1 MIRVDDQP
9 QKNSLD
15 ISINGTRAAS
25 SIADGTMCLLDYDPP
40 CVTKS
45 RVTFGKTSY
54 RVIHRLALIRDSSH
68 ATLINYMRV
77 FSRRRRPVRSRARG
91 YDRIYVNRIRIFFK
105 DATASRECFPRT
117 VNKISIFH
125 AKQNYIYF
133 NKLLNK

>member
-1 MIRVDDQP
+1 MIRVDDPP

-15 ISINGTRAAS
+15 ISINGTCAAS
-25 SIADGTMCLLDYDPP
+25 SVTDGTMCLLDDP

-45 RVTFGKTSY
+45 EVTFGKISY
-54 RVIHRLALIRDSSH
+54 RVIHRLALIRDSSR

-91 YDRIYVNRIRIFFK
+91 YDRIYVNRIRVFFK

-117 VNKISIFH
+117 VNKISIFR

-133 NKLLNK
+133 NKLPNK